1 MQTFLDALP
10 LVRRNSC
17 SINTNDRHNTGNT
30 ALMTAEIDML

>member
-10 LVRRNSC
+10 LARRNSC
-17 SINTNDRHNTGNT
+17 SINTNDRHNTANT